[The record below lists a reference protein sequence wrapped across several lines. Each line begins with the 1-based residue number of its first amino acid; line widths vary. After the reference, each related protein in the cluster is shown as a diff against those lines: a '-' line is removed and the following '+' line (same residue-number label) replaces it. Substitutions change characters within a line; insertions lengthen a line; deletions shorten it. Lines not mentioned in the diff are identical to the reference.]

1 MELLT
6 TKKKTLNKMR
16 TIKKAQ
22 SGDILKSAAK
32 SAAKFFSSKAKKS
45 APKAASSA
53 SNAAPKRK
61 FSDAFKDLGDEYNR
75 TIRTNPNR
83 SRISAEEIKNII
95 NKQQGYPKDRNG
107 GKLKKAKSGKSFPD
121 LNKDGKITR
130 ADILKGRGVIKNGGK
145 LKKAMNG
152 TTTPKQRR
160 ARTVAS
166 MAREASVMRKARTA
180 ARPMMKK
187 GGSVKKAMGGYKM
200 MKMGGKCRGGCY

>member
-1 MELLT
+1 
-6 TKKKTLNKMR
+6 MR

-22 SGDILKSAAK
+22 FGGMLKSAAK
-32 SAAKFFSSKAKKS
+32 SFSSKAKKS
-45 APKAASSA
+45 APKAANAAPKA

-61 FSDAFKDLGDEYNR
+61 FSDAFRDLESEYNR

-83 SRISAEEIKNII
+83 SRISAEEKKNII
-95 NKQQGYPKDRNG
+95 NKQQGYPRDRNG

-152 TTTPKQRR
+152 TTTPEQRR
-160 ARTVAS
+160 ARTSAS
-166 MAREASVMRKARTA
+166 IGRQASAMRKARTA

>member
-1 MELLT
+1 
-6 TKKKTLNKMR
+6 MR

-22 SGDILKSAAK
+22 FGGMLKSAAK
-32 SAAKFFSSKAKKS
+32 SAAKSFSSKAKKM

-61 FSDAFKDLGDEYNR
+61 FSDAFKDAPNEF
-75 TIRTNPNR
+75 IRQTQKL
-83 SRISAEEIKNII
+83 RIPRVDLK
-95 NKQQGYPKDRNG
+95 KG
-107 GKLKKAKSGKSFPD
+107 GNLKKAKSGKSFPD

-145 LKKAMNG
+145 LKKARG
-152 TTTPKQRR
+152 G
-160 ARTVAS
+160 AS
-166 MAREASVMRKARTA
+166 LSPSKSSTSNRLASYG
-180 ARPMMKK
+180 RPLGKNLSGKLKK